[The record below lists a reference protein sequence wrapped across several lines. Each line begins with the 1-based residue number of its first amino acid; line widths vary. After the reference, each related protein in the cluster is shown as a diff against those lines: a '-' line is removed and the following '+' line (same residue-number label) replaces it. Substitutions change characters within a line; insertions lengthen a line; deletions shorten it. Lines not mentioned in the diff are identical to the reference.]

1 MLAVPT
7 SERQFIMSEALRKGA
22 TVDELYEL
30 TKIKHY
36 FIGQMKELV
45 EEEEALLAH
54 KGSVPAADALRQAK
68 LDGFSDKYLSQI
80 LEVPET
86 EIRLARTAAGITEA
100 WEGVHVSG
108 TQDSAYY
115 YSSYHV
121 KDESPVNTEKPKIM
135 ILGGGPNRIGQG
147 IEFDYCCVHAALAL
161 KKLGFETIIV
171 NCNPET
177 VSTDYDTSDKL
188 YFEPLTLEDV
198 LSIHEKEKPV
208 GVIAQFGGQTPLNLA
223 ADLKKN
229 GVNILGTTP
238 ETIDMAEDRDLFR
251 AMMDKLNIPMPEA
264 GMAVNVE
271 EALEIANK
279 IGYPVMVRPSYVLG
293 GRGMEVVHDDEAMT
307 FYMKAAVGVTP
318 DRPILID
325 RFLNHATECE
335 ADAIS
340 DGEHVFVPAVMEHI
354 ELAGVHS
361 GDSACILPSKHLTEG
376 QIETIKDYTR
386 KIAKE
391 MHVVGLM
398 NMQYAIEDGTVYV
411 LEANPRAS
419 RTVPLVS
426 KVCSINMVKLATEI
440 MTAPL
445 TGRKSPVPELHD
457 REIPYYGVKEAVF
470 PFNMFQEVDPL
481 LGPEMRSTG
490 EVLGL
495 SSSYGKAFYKAQ
507 EATQTRLPMGGTVL
521 ISVNDRDKAEL
532 VEVARGL
539 YEDGFKI
546 MATGRTC
553 DMIREAGMEAEKIAK
568 LNEGR
573 PNILDAITNGQIDLI
588 VNTPNDKKGAVDDSY
603 IRKAAIKNR
612 VSYMTT
618 MAAAKATAAGIRA
631 MKNGEGAP
639 VKSLQEYHA
648 SIQ

>member
-1 MLAVPT
+1 
-7 SERQFIMSEALRKGA
+7 MSI
-22 TVDELYEL
+22 Y
-30 TKIKHY
+30 
-36 FIGQMKELV
+36 
-45 EEEEALLAH
+45 
-54 KGSVPAADALRQAK
+54 
-68 LDGFSDKYLSQI
+68 
-80 LEVPET
+80 
-86 EIRLARTAAGITEA
+86 
-100 WEGVHVSG
+100 
-108 TQDSAYY
+108 
-115 YSSYHV
+115 
-121 KDESPVNTEKPKIM
+121 
-135 ILGGGPNRIGQG
+135 
-147 IEFDYCCVHAALAL
+147 
-161 KKLGFETIIV
+161 
-171 NCNPET
+171 
-177 VSTDYDTSDKL
+177 
-188 YFEPLTLEDV
+188 
-198 LSIHEKEKPV
+198 EKEKPV

-264 GMAVNVE
+264 GMAVNVK
-271 EALEIANK
+271 EALEIANQ

-293 GRGMEVVHDDEAMT
+293 GRGMEVVHDDEALT
-307 FYMKAAVGVTP
+307 FYMNAAVGVTP

-325 RFLNHATECE
+325 RFLHHATECE

-361 GDSACILPSKHLTEG
+361 GDSACILPSKHLTEE

-386 KIAKE
+386 RIARE

-398 NMQYAIEDGTVYV
+398 NMQYAIEDGVVYV

-440 MTAPL
+440 MTSPL
-445 TGRKSPVPELHD
+445 TGKASPVPELHD

-507 EATQTRLPMGGTVL
+507 EATQTRLPMSGTVL

-532 VEVARGL
+532 EEVARAL

-553 DMIREAGMEAEKIAK
+553 DLIREAGMEAQKIAK
-568 LNEGR
+568 INEGR
-573 PNILDAITNGQIDLI
+573 PNILDVITNGQIDLI

-612 VSYMTT
+612 IPYMTT
-618 MAAAKATAAGIRA
+618 MAAAKATAAGIRS
-631 MKNGEGAP
+631 MKKGEGQP
-639 VKSLQEYHA
+639 VKSLQEYHG
-648 SIQ
+648 SIK